1 MNLLQ
6 EHALEILTTILGLI
20 YIFFEYKAS
29 SILWIFGIIMPSID
43 IYLFAAYGMY
53 AYAGISFIF
62 AAVAVYG
69 LLNWK
74 FGGKNHSERLI
85 TCMTSK
91 KIIRYFISA
100 LILCLAIYFILI
112 KYTDS
117 NIPLLDSFTTASSFI
132 GLIALAYKYVEQWI
146 VWIIVDIVSV
156 ILFINQGLYFRAC
169 LYAFY
174 IIVAIQGYR
183 KWKSMAVSFQ

>member
-69 LLNWK
+69 FLNWK

-156 ILFINQGLYFRAC
+156 ILFINQGLYFRAG